1 MTKLNK
7 IVSYMDSDLIDMTV
21 SNQQFKGVQGSIMLK
36 NMTFEGCIFKGVN
49 FDNIVFEGVDFI
61 DCVLED
67 CDLSNKSI
75 DERLIKDTVFK
86 SCKLSG
92 VSFINSFIK
101 NTEFNLVNGR
111 YINMSGVNIND
122 LKIFNSDFSE
132 SSFVDVK
139 IKKNVT

>member
-21 SNQQFKGVQGSIMLK
+21 SNQQFEGVQGSIMLK

-92 VSFINSFIK
+92 
-101 NTEFNLVNGR
+101 G
-111 YINMSGVNIND
+111 
-122 LKIFNSDFSE
+122 
-132 SSFVDVK
+132 
-139 IKKNVT
+139 